1 MKMVVGK
8 KSDFTTNRVIT
19 MLLWGVPHTVFFIGI
34 FTNPMLRTILW
45 SSSLS
50 IAGIACLINAFR
62 CGRLH
67 CFFTGPFYL
76 VMAVLSLLYG
86 VGILQFGQLGWL
98 WIGGVVVIGGPI
110 LTRVPERIYGKYTAR
125 R

>member
-1 MKMVVGK
+1 MIVGK
-8 KSDFTTNRVIT
+8 SKDFTTDRVTTI
-19 MLLWGVPHTVFFIGI
+19 LLWGIPHIVFFIGI

-45 SSSLS
+45 PSALS

-67 CFFTGPFYL
+67 CYFTGPFYL
-76 VMAVLSLLYG
+76 LMAVLSLLYG
-86 VGILQFGQLGWL
+86 IGILPLGQLGWV

-110 LTRVPERIYGKYTAR
+110 FTRVPERIYGKYIAGR
-125 R
+125 

>member
-1 MKMVVGK
+1 
-8 KSDFTTNRVIT
+8 
-19 MLLWGVPHTVFFIGI
+19 MLLWGVSHIVFFIGI
-34 FTNPMLRTILW
+34 FTNPMLRTILR

-110 LTRVPERIYGKYTAR
+110 LTRVPERIYGKYIAGR
-125 R
+125 